1 MGKKEM
7 IDTEIEFFIRDRESI
22 DEFLYEIDSSFVRIE
37 SGKMFDSIDLV
48 FFEGDANLRPWSPNA
63 YKVISNAIY

>member
-1 MGKKEM
+1 M

-63 YKVISNAIY
+63 YKVKLNNI